1 VHCAAG
7 YSENAMI
14 EILQRLFQR
23 RDVLLLCLFIELA
36 IFWIDSI
43 YRDIYIQAEDV
54 PVAYQRF

>member
-1 VHCAAG
+1 
-7 YSENAMI
+7 MI